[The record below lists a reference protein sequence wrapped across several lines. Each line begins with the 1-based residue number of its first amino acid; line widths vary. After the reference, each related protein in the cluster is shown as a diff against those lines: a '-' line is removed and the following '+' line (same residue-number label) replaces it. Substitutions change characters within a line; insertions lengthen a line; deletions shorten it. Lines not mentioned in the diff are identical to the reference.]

1 MITSIECLPCLVRQA
16 IDTAKRVGMPPSGQ
30 QTLVQEALHLLSTV
44 DLRQPAPVI
53 GQRIQRLIRE
63 MVQQDDPYRAIKAE
77 SNALAMERL
86 PFLRETVQSSDDP
99 LATATRV
106 AIAGNII
113 DYGAKRDVDAA
124 GIEAALSRALAM
136 PLDEADLAVF
146 RQAVTDATS
155 ILYLADNAGE
165 IVFDRVLIECLPREK
180 VTLVVRGAPVI
191 NDATLIDA
199 AAAGLDRMVEVI
211 DNGSD
216 IPGTVVAQ
224 CTSIF
229 QSRFVTA
236 DVVIAKGQGNYE
248 TLADVRRPIF
258 YLFVAKCPI
267 VADQVGCAVDT
278 PIFYYL
284 EAQPHLQAV
293 QPPQRCFNF
302 SSLRHDSSLEHGIR

>member
-1 MITSIECLPCLVRQA
+1 MITSVECLPCLVRQA
-16 IDTAKRVGMPPSGQ
+16 IDTAKCVGMPPSGQ
-30 QTLVQEALHLLSTV
+30 QTLVQEVLHLLSTV
-44 DLRQPAPVI
+44 DLRQPAPLV

-77 SNALAMERL
+77 SNALALERL
-86 PFLRETVQSSDDP
+86 PRLRETVHAADDP
-99 LATATRV
+99 MAMAIRV

-136 PLDEADLAVF
+136 PLDGADLAVF
-146 RQAVTDATS
+146 RQAVADADS

-191 NDATLIDA
+191 NDATRVDA
-199 AAAGLDRMVEVI
+199 AAAGLDTLVEVI

-216 IPGTVVAQ
+216 IPGTVVEQ
-224 CTSIF
+224 CNMLF
-229 QSRFVTA
+229 QSRFATA

-248 TLADVRRPIF
+248 TLADARRPIF

-278 PIFYYL
+278 PIFHYL
-284 EAQPHLQAV
+284 EGLPYLQAI
-293 QPPQRCFNF
+293 QPPERCF
-302 SSLRHDSSLEHGIR
+302 SHRS